1 MNFDDLKGLLSRSK
15 SRNATTMACAL
26 CGAKPQINAS
36 IDWRFE
42 ARPDQ
47 YPDYPGELRPILFC
61 PSCDQRRIDSPDRC
75 LGYVWTRPTTFDGKT
90 RRSVYRATK
99 KQNEP
104 NKLVPKDPQDLKK
117 KILDVL
123 KLNDEPMLTKTLADA
138 VEARMTDIVKAI
150 RLLEPSGEIY
160 RSRDVKGRTVWEV
173 AVCSVF
179 LIG

>member
-1 MNFDDLKGLLSRSK
+1 
-15 SRNATTMACAL
+15 
-26 CGAKPQINAS
+26 
-36 IDWRFE
+36 
-42 ARPDQ
+42 
-47 YPDYPGELRPILFC
+47 
-61 PSCDQRRIDSPDRC
+61 
-75 LGYVWTRPTTFDGKT
+75 
-90 RRSVYRATK
+90 
-99 KQNEP
+99 
-104 NKLVPKDPQDLKK
+104 VPKDPQDLKK